1 MEILATSRVQ
11 VSGPQRGKRVLVRG
25 KEGETSLAVA
35 FIRRSLSL
43 ASIKAQ
49 SHSLLGRLE
58 GMGGGTAAA
67 AGRRSEALQVEVQ
80 EMKECE
86 INIPS
91 RFIKRFHVSYKY
103 IKYTKP

>member
-1 MEILATSRVQ
+1 MTTSSVRLT
-11 VSGPQRGKRVLVRG
+11 SPQRRKRILVRG
-25 KEGETSLAVA
+25 EQGEKSLAVA

-67 AGRRSEALQVEVQ
+67 AGRRSEALQVERRWA
-80 EMKECE
+80 KERRA
-86 INIPS
+86 NVLS
-91 RFIKRFHVSYKY
+91 AKQGWNLMRNGFAWRN
-103 IKYTKP
+103 